1 MVSSCYS
8 LCNERIFV
16 AKAHVHKVQAH
27 DDEILTSVKSEDVD
41 SGKKAIRKGV
51 EGAAHMGKNIG
62 KILASVN
69 SQDASSE
76 LNPKRNG
83 VEGDVN
89 VETNIDQIFTSVKSE
104 DLNSEISAVTGVEDV
119 NVGADDNEILRW
131 HVYEPAILFEK
142 ITAR

>member
-1 MVSSCYS
+1 M
-8 LCNERIFV
+8 
-16 AKAHVHKVQAH
+16 QAH
-27 DDEILTSVKSEDVD
+27 DDEILTSVKSEDVY

-104 DLNSEISAVTGVEDV
+104 DLNSEISAVTGVEEDV
-119 NVGADDNEILRW
+119 NVGADDNEILNSNIEDIERVKEEGKFLFNQISQFGSCRNSS
-131 HVYEPAILFEK
+131 HAI
-142 ITAR
+142 